1 MGVVDRLLGSE
12 TTEHKLLGNIFWL
25 FSLQGLNYLIPL
37 AVLPFLVRV
46 LGIERYGLLAFA
58 QSLAQYFVIFTDYGF
73 NLSAT
78 KQIARAR
85 LDRERVSSLFWCV
98 IILKLALMFVSAI
111 VLAIL
116 LVAVPRFHSEI
127 SLYAVAFMAVIGTV
141 LFPTWLFQGM
151 EQMKYI
157 SVVSGSAKLLSA
169 VALFIFVRDSSDYVL
184 ALAILSGGMLF
195 SGVIGLVV
203 AITKFGIIVRM
214 PTKAEIADT
223 LRDGWHLFVST
234 AATTFYTNSNVFLV
248 GMFAGNVQAG
258 YFSAAEKI
266 VRGMQGL
273 LGPITQAIYPHV
285 NSLAGSSRELAL
297 AFLRKSFI
305 WIGVFSF
312 IPSFLLFLFAQPVS
326 RLILGSTAVDVTV
339 TFRWM
344 AMLPFVIAISNVLG
358 IQTMIPFGF
367 ERQLSRIYLFA
378 GLGSLVLSISL
389 IRHYGAL
396 GAAISVLTV
405 ELVIVFCMW
414 ESLRTRGVN
423 VLRAAAIRAP
433 SAG

>member
-1 MGVVDRLLGSE
+1 LLKLE
-12 TTEHKLLGNIFWL
+12 TTEHRLLGNIFWL

-78 KQIARAR
+78 KQIARSR

-98 IILKLALMFVSAI
+98 IVLKLALMSLSAI
-111 VLAIL
+111 VLAVL
-116 LVAVPRFHSEI
+116 LATIPRFHSEV
-127 SLYAVAFMAVIGTV
+127 SLYAAAFIAVIGTV
-141 LFPTWLFQGM
+141 LFPIWLFQGM

-157 SVVSGSAKLLSA
+157 SMVSGGAKLLSA
-169 VALFIFVRDSSDYVL
+169 CALFIFVRNSSDYVL

-195 SGVIGLVV
+195 AGIIGLVV
-203 AITKFGIIVRM
+203 AITKFEIIVRM
-214 PTKAEIADT
+214 PSKAEMVDT

-248 GMFAGNVQAG
+248 GILAGNAQAG

-273 LGPITQAIYPHV
+273 LGPVTQAIYPHV
-285 NSLAGSSRELAL
+285 NSLAGRSRHLAL
-297 AFLRKSFI
+297 TFLRKSFI
-305 WIGVFSF
+305 WIGIFSF
-312 IPSFLLFLFAQPVS
+312 IPSFLLFIFAQPVA
-326 RLILGSTAVDVTV
+326 RLILGSASGEGSGI
-339 TFRWM
+339 FRWM
-344 AMLPFVIAISNVLG
+344 AMLPFIVAISNVLG
-358 IQTMIPFGF
+358 IQTMIPFGL

-378 GLGSLVLSISL
+378 GLGSLVLSILL
-389 IRHYGAL
+389 IRHYGAQ

-405 ELVIVFCMW
+405 EFAIVLCMW
-414 ESLRTRGVN
+414 ESLRTRGLN
-423 VLRAAAIRAP
+423 VLRAGAIGAP

>member
-1 MGVVDRLLGSE
+1 MNRFFKLE
-12 TTEHKLLGNIFWL
+12 MTEHKLLGNIFWL

-85 LDRERVSSLFWCV
+85 FDRERVSSLFWCV
-98 IILKLALMFVSAI
+98 IILKLALMFLSAI
-111 VLAIL
+111 VLAAL
-116 LVAVPRFHSEI
+116 LIAVPRFHSEV
-127 SLYAVAFMAVIGTV
+127 SLYAAAFMAVIGTV
-141 LFPTWLFQGM
+141 LFPIWLFQGM
-151 EQMKYI
+151 EEMKYI
-157 SVVSGSAKLLSA
+157 SMVSGGAKLLSA

-184 ALAILSGGMLF
+184 ALAILSGGMLLA
-195 SGVIGLVV
+195 GIVGLVV
-203 AITKFGIIVRM
+203 AITKFGIIIRM
-214 PTKAEIADT
+214 PAKAEMMDT

-248 GMFAGNVQAG
+248 GIFAGNVQAG

-273 LGPITQAIYPHV
+273 LGPVTQAIYPHV

-312 IPSFLLFLFAQPVS
+312 VPSFLLFLFAQPVS
-326 RLILGSTAVDVTV
+326 RLILGSTTGDVSEI
-339 TFRWM
+339 FRWM
-344 AMLPFVIAISNVLG
+344 AMLPFVVAISNVLG
-358 IQTMIPFGF
+358 IQTMIPFGL

-378 GLGSLVLSISL
+378 GVGSLAFSILL

-414 ESLRTRGVN
+414 ESLRTRGLN
-423 VLRAAAIRAP
+423 VLRSGAVGAP

>member
-1 MGVVDRLLGSE
+1 M
-12 TTEHKLLGNIFWL
+12 LGNIFWL

-58 QSLAQYFVIFTDYGF
+58 QSFAQYFVILSDYGF

-85 LDRERVSSLFWCV
+85 FSHEKISSVFCCV
-98 IILKLALMFVSAI
+98 ILLKLALMLLSAI
-111 VLAIL
+111 VLGVVL
-116 LVAVPRFHSEI
+116 LVIPRFHSEA
-127 SLYAVAFMAVIGTV
+127 SLYGAAFLAVIGTV
-141 LFPTWLFQGM
+141 LFPMWLFQGM

-157 SVVSGSAKLLSA
+157 SMVSGGAKLLSA
-169 VALFIFVRDSSDYVL
+169 LALFVFVRDSSDYVL
-184 ALAILSGGMLF
+184 ALAILSGGTLF
-195 SGVIGLVV
+195 AGVVGLLV
-203 AITKFGIIVRM
+203 AINKFAIVIRM
-214 PTKAEIADT
+214 PRRAEMLNT

-248 GMFAGNVQAG
+248 GLLAGNVQAG

-273 LGPITQAIYPHV
+273 LGPVTQAIYPYV
-285 NSLAGSSRELAL
+285 NSLAGTSRDLAL

-305 WIGVFSF
+305 WIGVLSF
-312 IPSFLLFLFAQPVS
+312 VPCLLLFLFASPVS
-326 RLILGSTAVDVTV
+326 QLILGSSSGEGITV
-339 TFRWM
+339 FRWM

-358 IQTMIPFGF
+358 IQTMIPFGL
-367 ERQLSRIYLFA
+367 ERQLSRIYVCA
-378 GLGSLVLSISL
+378 GVCSLALSTVL
-389 IRHYGAL
+389 IRHYGAV
-396 GAAISVLTV
+396 GAAVSVLTV
-405 ELVIVFCMW
+405 ECVIVLCMW
-414 ESLRTRGVN
+414 KSLRDRGVSM
-423 VLRAAAIRAP
+423 LRSAALSAT

>member
-1 MGVVDRLLGSE
+1 MGAVNRLLKSE
-12 TTEHKLLGNIFWL
+12 TIEHKLLGNIFWL

-37 AVLPFLVRV
+37 AVLPYLVRV

-85 LDRERVSSLFWCV
+85 ADRERVSSLFWCV
-98 IILKLALMFVSAI
+98 IILKLALMLLSAI
-111 VLAIL
+111 VLAVL
-116 LVAVPRFHSEI
+116 LAAVPRFHSEV
-127 SLYAVAFMAVIGTV
+127 SLYAAAFMAVIGTV
-141 LFPTWLFQGM
+141 LFPIWLFQGM

-157 SVVSGSAKLLSA
+157 SMVSGGAKLLSA
-169 VALFIFVRDSSDYVL
+169 LALFIFVRGTSDYVL

-195 SGVIGLVV
+195 AGIVGLVV
-203 AITKFGIIVRM
+203 AITRFGIIVRM
-214 PTKAEIADT
+214 PAKAEIADT

-234 AATTFYTNSNVFLV
+234 AATTFYTNSTVFLV
-248 GMFAGNVQAG
+248 GIFAGNVQAG

-273 LGPITQAIYPHV
+273 LGPVTQAIYPHV
-285 NSLAGSSRELAL
+285 NSLAGSSRDLAL

-305 WIGVFSF
+305 WIGIFSF
-312 IPSFLLFLFAQPVS
+312 IPSFLLFLFAQPVA
-326 RLILGSTAVDVTV
+326 RLILGSTPGDVSDI
-339 TFRWM
+339 FRWV

-358 IQTMIPFGF
+358 IQTMIPFGL

-378 GLGSLVLSISL
+378 GLGSLALSIPL

-414 ESLRTRGVN
+414 ESLRTRGLN
-423 VLRAAAIRAP
+423 VLRAGAIGAP